1 MSTQTCKCSHCGFA
15 IAFLDNLAGTNGFC
29 PSCGQQVLLQ
39 SAVTTAASKPAAP
52 AATPALLEAPDV
64 SKPAAPAATPSS
76 MGGEDSAAYL
86 QRIRGNTCYES
97 ARTAVEVG
105 SYILYLAGGG
115 IVFTGCYYGGNN
127 GGGTAVAVSGWAIIA
142 LAKGGKHL
150 ILAILDIADIQ
161 IEVNRRK

>member
-15 IAFLDNLAGTNGFC
+15 ISFPDNLAGTNGFC

-39 SAVTTAASKPAAP
+39 SAVTTAAPQISSEPVP
-52 AATPALLEAPDV
+52 ST
-64 SKPAAPAATPSS
+64 TPSQS
-76 MGGEDSAAYL
+76 KKAEKFSDYL
-86 QRIRGNTCYES
+86 ERIRENTCYES

-105 SYILYLAGGG
+105 SYILYLAGCG
-115 IVFTGCYYGGNN
+115 IVFAGCYYGGNN
-127 GGGTAVAVSGWAIIA
+127 GVGPAVSVIGWAIIA